1 MNQAMKT
8 DEARG
13 GQVSCACE
21 ENEEKKESGEI
32 GAETHTILYL
42 HGFLSSPASSKVTDL
57 QAGVDAWNRSIE
69 AVEAQPSEKGLGKA
83 LKEDLEE
90 ERQKESRHVRFVL
103 TAPDLNVPPPLV
115 DAYLRALAQTYDPA
129 RLTIV
134 GSSLGGFY
142 AGRLANI
149 TGARVVLLN
158 PCLNPW
164 AFVKTETGE
173 RTIYATD
180 RRIVVEDRFAD
191 DFEALAQAVS
201 PVPKQLERTLSVLS
215 TADEVLD
222 WRLAWDALEGARII
236 LSAGDDHRISRF
248 SHFVEPV
255 LQFAADALI
264 ER

>member
-1 MNQAMKT
+1 MERMSERMNKAMT
-8 DEARG
+8 NDEVKC
-13 GQVSCACE
+13 GQISCTCE
-21 ENEEKKESGEI
+21 ENVEKKVGGDI

-57 QAGVDAWNRSIE
+57 QAGVDAWNRSRE
-69 AVEAQPSEKGLGKA
+69 AGEDEPSGKGLEKA
-83 LKEDLEE
+83 LEKDLVEDLEKKS
-90 ERQKESRHVRFVL
+90 QKESRRVRFVL

-164 AFVKTETGE
+164 TFVKTETGE

-180 RRIVVEDRFAD
+180 RRVVVENRYAD
-191 DFEALAQAVS
+191 DFVALAKAVS
-201 PVPKQLERTLSVLS
+201 PVPKQLDRTLTVLS

-222 WRLAWDALEGARII
+222 WRLAWDALQG
-236 LSAGDDHRISRF
+236 GFSR
-248 SHFVEPV
+248 FVEPI
-255 LQFAADALI
+255 LQFAADSMA